1 MAICRLHLRKLR
13 RQAQRSRRDQA
24 AHDIVVQLVAEDM
37 GVPVST
43 IRDRITTKNRRALA
57 LAKRLRITPADAQW
71 LIDISRDGKACNPE
85 NMTPEHAQRTLTEL
99 RASRVR
105 SLAAWERSKK
115 ATP

>member
-24 AHDIVVQLVAEDM
+24 AHDIVVQIVAEDM

-43 IRDRITTKNRRALA
+43 IRDRITTKNRRADA
-57 LAKRLRITPADAQW
+57 MAKRLHLTRADAHW
-71 LIDISRDGKACNPE
+71 LIDISRDGKVFNPE
-85 NMTPEHAQRTLTEL
+85 TMTHEHAQRTLTEL
-99 RASRVR
+99 RASRAR